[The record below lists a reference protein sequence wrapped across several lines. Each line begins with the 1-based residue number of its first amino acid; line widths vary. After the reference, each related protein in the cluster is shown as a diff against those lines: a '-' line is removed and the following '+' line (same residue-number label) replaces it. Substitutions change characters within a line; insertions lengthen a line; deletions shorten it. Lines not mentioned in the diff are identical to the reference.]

1 MTHSAATEPAP
12 VRTKAYPAPD
22 DAIEPR
28 SEDGRRVSEA
38 DYWAEYYQA
47 ADICYEWN
55 NGRLEEK
62 PVSSWDTIAV
72 YKWLMGLLEHFLKVH
87 PIADWVVLDM
97 GFRLALA
104 EKTVI
109 RRPDLGVVR
118 RDNPE
123 PLRSGM
129 ASYPGVFDL
138 CIEALSDRRQ
148 RDIRRDTVTKH
159 GEYAGGGVPEY
170 YILSHRDEHQAF
182 YALDAAGHYVP
193 LPATDGI
200 IRSRVLP
207 GFQFRQR
214 DLCAQPDWDSLR
226 ADPVYA
232 GFVLPGWTAAEQR
245 AAAEAARAGL
255 ATERA
260 ETEAARAEAEA
271 ARAELATER
280 AETEAARA
288 ETEAARAELATER
301 AETEAAARRQ
311 AEAELA
317 RLRAQIAAS
326 KQ

>member
-22 DAIEPR
+22 EAVEPR

-38 DYWAEYYQA
+38 DYWAEYYHA

-72 YKWLMGLLEHFLKVH
+72 YKWLMGLLEHFLRVH
-87 PIADWVVLDM
+87 PIADWVVLEM

-123 PLRSGM
+123 PLRPGM

-182 YALDAAGHYVP
+182 YGLDATGRYVP
-193 LPATDGI
+193 LPAADGI
-200 IRSRVLP
+200 VRSRVLP
-207 GFQFRQR
+207 GFQFRQS

-245 AAAEAARAGL
+245 AAAEAARAEV
-255 ATERA
+255 ATE
-260 ETEAARAEAEA
+260 RAEAEA
-271 ARAELATER
+271 ARAELASER
-280 AETEAARA
+280 ADTQAQRADAESRRADAEAR
-288 ETEAARAELATER
+288 R
-301 AETEAAARRQ
+301 AETEAAARQQ

-317 RLRAQIAAS
+317 RLRAEIAAS
-326 KQ
+326 QQ

>member
-1 MTHSAATEPAP
+1 MTHSAAAEPAP
-12 VRTKAYPAPD
+12 VRTQAYPAAD
-22 DAIEPR
+22 DAVEPR

-38 DYWAEYYQA
+38 SYWAEYYHA

-87 PIADWVVLDM
+87 PIADWVVLEM

-232 GFVLPGWTAAEQR
+232 DFVLPGWTAAEQR
-245 AAAEAARAGL
+245 AAAEAARAEL
-255 ATERA
+255 ARERA
-260 ETEAARAEAEA
+260 DTQAQRADAESRRADTQAR
-271 ARAELATER
+271 
-280 AETEAARA
+280 
-288 ETEAARAELATER
+288 R
-301 AETEAAARRQ
+301 AETEAAARQQ

-317 RLRAQIAAS
+317 RLRAEIAAS
-326 KQ
+326 QQ

>member
-12 VRTKAYPAPD
+12 VRTQAYPAPD
-22 DAIEPR
+22 EAIEPR

-123 PLRSGM
+123 PLRPGM

-138 CIEALSDRRQ
+138 CIEALSDLRQ

-159 GEYAGGGVPEY
+159 GEYASGGVPEY

-182 YALDAAGHYVP
+182 YGLDATGRYVP
-193 LPATDGI
+193 LPITDGI

-260 ETEAARAEAEA
+260 ETEAA
-271 ARAELATER
+271 
-280 AETEAARA
+280 
-288 ETEAARAELATER
+288 
-301 AETEAAARRQ
+301 ARRQ

-317 RLRAQIAAS
+317 RLRAEIAAS
-326 KQ
+326 RQ

>member
-1 MTHSAATEPAP
+1 MTHSVATEPAP

-22 DAIEPR
+22 DAVEPR

-38 DYWAEYYQA
+38 DYWAEYYHA

-72 YKWLMGLLEHFLKVH
+72 YKWLMGLLEHFLRVH

-123 PLRSGM
+123 PLRPGM

-138 CIEALSDRRQ
+138 CIEALSDLRQ

-182 YALDAAGHYVP
+182 YGLDATGRYVP
-193 LPATDGI
+193 LPVTDGI
-200 IRSRVLP
+200 VRSRVLP
-207 GFQFRQR
+207 GFQFRQS

-245 AAAEAARAGL
+245 AEL
-255 ATERA
+255 ATVRA
-260 ETEAARAEAEA
+260 ETEAARAELATE
-271 ARAELATER
+271 RAELATER

-288 ETEAARAELATER
+288 ELATER
-301 AETEAAARRQ
+301 AEIEAAARRQ

>member
-1 MTHSAATEPAP
+1 MAH
-12 VRTKAYPAPD
+12 
-22 DAIEPR
+22 
-28 SEDGRRVSEA
+28 
-38 DYWAEYYQA
+38 
-47 ADICYEWN
+47 
-55 NGRLEEK
+55 
-62 PVSSWDTIAV
+62 
-72 YKWLMGLLEHFLKVH
+72 GLLEHFLKVH

-123 PLRSGM
+123 PLRPGM

-159 GEYAGGGVPEY
+159 DEYAGGGVPEY

-182 YALDAAGHYVP
+182 YSLDASGRYVP
-193 LPATDGI
+193 LPITDGI
-200 IRSRVLP
+200 VRSRVLP
-207 GFQFRQR
+207 GFQFRQS

-245 AAAEAARAGL
+245 AEL
-255 ATERA
+255 ATVRA
-260 ETEAARAEAEA
+260 ETEAARAELATE
-271 ARAELATER
+271 RAELATER

-288 ETEAARAELATER
+288 ELATER
-301 AETEAAARRQ
+301 AEIEAAARRQ